1 MPTPKKRPQYFT
13 SEDGVFAL
21 QELQA
26 LDEDMLYHTGS
37 SYSAN
42 GELYPD
48 HEIPFVDKHMAY
60 LRDHPELDSRQYI
73 ANIKLKTKIKH

>member
-1 MPTPKKRPQYFT
+1 MATYKKRPNFFA
-13 SEDGVFAL
+13 SEDGLYAAT
-21 QELQA
+21 ELQA
-26 LDEDMLYHTGS
+26 LTKDRTYHTTS

-48 HEIPFVDKHMAY
+48 HLIPFVDKHMAY

-73 ANIKLKTKIKH
+73 ANIKLKTRIKR